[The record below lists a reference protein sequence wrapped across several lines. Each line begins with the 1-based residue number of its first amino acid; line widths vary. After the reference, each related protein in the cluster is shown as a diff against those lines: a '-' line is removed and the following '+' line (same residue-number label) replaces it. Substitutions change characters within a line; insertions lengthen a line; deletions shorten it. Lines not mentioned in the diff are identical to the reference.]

1 MEPVIEPTELLP
13 KTPAERR
20 ALEQKAISLPAI
32 ALTAWEVSDLE
43 QILVGGFAP
52 LRGFMTKE
60 QYDTVLR
67 DMRLPTGEL
76 WPMPITLAVSG
87 EVGLPQL
94 GAEVSLTDE
103 YGNVLA
109 IMAVESV
116 WEADPKAEAR
126 AVYGTEDPGH
136 AGGTMLFERAAPR
149 DASGRHSLRYVGGKV
164 TGITLP
170 GRPHFK
176 EMRKTPRQPRGHF

>member
-1 MEPVIEPTELLP
+1 MHSAPEELLP
-13 KTPAERR
+13 KNEAERR

-32 ALTAWEVSDLE
+32 ALTAREVSDLE

-94 GAEVSLTDE
+94 GAEVSLTGGDGE
-103 YGNVLA
+103 
-109 IMAVESV
+109 V
-116 WEADPKAEAR
+116 WAFM
-126 AVYGTEDPGH
+126 
-136 AGGTMLFERAAPR
+136 GG
-149 DASGRHSLRYVGGKV
+149 GG
-164 TGITLP
+164 GGGGGP
-170 GRPHFK
+170 A
-176 EMRKTPRQPRGHF
+176 